1 MQVGFNNPEAMQEFV
16 RMQEGMR
23 DTERKLAQCVKR
35 AQGRSIERR
44 RVAVTLQGL
53 ADVPDDARAYRGVG
67 KMFVLR
73 PLSTLKEELADSDAK
88 HEKEIGVLNN
98 SIQYL
103 DKQRKDIAVAMD
115 EILKSNAKP
124 EE

>member
-1 MQVGFNNPEAMQEFV
+1 
-16 RMQEGMR
+16 
-23 DTERKLAQCVKR
+23 
-35 AQGRSIERR
+35 
-44 RVAVTLQGL
+44 
-53 ADVPDDARAYRGVG
+53 
-67 KMFVLR
+67 MFVLR

>member
-44 RVAVTLQGL
+44 RVAVSLHLNLEHTF
-53 ADVPDDARAYRGVG
+53 
-67 KMFVLR
+67 KHFVN
-73 PLSTLKEELADSDAK
+73 TC
-88 HEKEIGVLNN
+88 V
-98 SIQYL
+98 
-103 DKQRKDIAVAMD
+103 
-115 EILKSNAKP
+115 
-124 EE
+124 